1 MEKLKAILRRRVE
14 VSGKRDIFV
23 NIGELSRELK
33 CSKDDVLSLMDILKN
48 NKEIKR
54 FMPEGFA
61 KDDYSLTVLE
71 NSSIL
76 S

>member
-1 MEKLKAILRRRVE
+1 MDKLKAILKRKVE
-14 VSGKRDIFV
+14 VSGKRDIFINV
-23 NIGELSRELK
+23 GEISWEMRCSRE
-33 CSKDDVLSLMDILKN
+33 DVLSLMSILQN
-48 NKEIKR
+48 NRDIKR
-54 FMPEGFA
+54 FVPEGFS